1 MQFIVEVLA
10 AIVVWAAGLAFS
22 QFGIELDL
30 ARPAATPERVIQR
43 TPPPE
48 AESAVAQCPDQK
60 PTLRRV

>member
-30 ARPAATPERVIQR
+30 ARPAATAERVVHR
-43 TPPPE
+43 TPPPQVQPTV
-48 AESAVAQCPDQK
+48 AECPDQK
-60 PTLRRV
+60 QPLSRV